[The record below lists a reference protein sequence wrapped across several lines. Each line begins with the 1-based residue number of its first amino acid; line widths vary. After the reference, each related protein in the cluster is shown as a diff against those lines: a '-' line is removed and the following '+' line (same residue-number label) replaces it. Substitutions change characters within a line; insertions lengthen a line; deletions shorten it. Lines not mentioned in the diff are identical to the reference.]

1 MTDSNL
7 EDDDDGKN
15 YGNGGEEAEAEDSG
29 WFEHPNPLDVMAL
42 VDALSEINLESSILH
57 TALEDGSPGVNLTA
71 APQIMEDS
79 APSVQPVVMG
89 TSSKELP
96 PFWLD

>member
-7 EDDDDGKN
+7 EDDSKN
-15 YGNGGEEAEAEDSG
+15 YGNGGEEAEVEDSG
-29 WFEHPNPLDVMAL
+29 WFECPNPLDVMAL
-42 VDALSEINLESSILH
+42 VDALGEINPESSILR
-57 TALEDGSPGVNLTA
+57 TALEDGSPGVDLTA
-71 APQIMEDS
+71 TPQIVEDS
-79 APSVQPVVMG
+79 APSVQPVVVS